1 MARRERKPEPQHADG
16 APEWMVTFSDCMTLL
31 LTFFVLLLSFSS
43 FDDRVFWNLKVIY
56 STGLATITPI
66 TRSNR
71 DAFRQDAESVKPV
84 QELSKGSEK
93 PTSEKGTQ
101 DALLTEKTLVDM
113 DGGKVILI
121 PSEKVFWGKG
131 EMISPGGRS
140 ILSLLASLLDKVPN
154 RVVIS
159 EHGPPDEPENGHYG
173 LPRAWTVSQHLVEVH
188 KLDRRQFS
196 ISAASTL
203 PPIPA
208 RRDDGPEP
216 NSSSMPYNRTVE
228 IVLLDRSIHD

>member
-1 MARRERKPEPQHADG
+1 MARRKQKLEPQYADG

-43 FDDRVFWNLKVIY
+43 FDDRVFWNLKIIY
-56 STGLATITPI
+56 SRGLATITPI

-71 DAFRQDAESVKPV
+71 DALRRELGAIKAV
-84 QELSKGSEK
+84 QELSRGSEK

-101 DALLTEKTLVDM
+101 DALLREKTLVNM

-131 EMISPGGRS
+131 EMISPGGRG
-140 ILSLLASLLDKVPN
+140 ILSLVGTLLSKVPN
-154 RVVIS
+154 RIVIS
-159 EHGPPDEPENGHYG
+159 EHGANDEAGNEHYG
-173 LPRAWTVSQHLVEVH
+173 LPRAWAVSQHLVEVNG
-188 KLDRRQFS
+188 LDRRQFS

-203 PPIPA
+203 PPKGL
-208 RRDDGPEP
+208 DGPDA
-216 NSSSMPYNRTVE
+216 NASSRQYDRTVE

>member
-1 MARRERKPEPQHADG
+1 MARREHKPEPQHAEG

-43 FDDRVFWNLKVIY
+43 FDDRVFWNLKIIH
-56 STGLATITPI
+56 SKGLATITPI
-66 TRSNR
+66 KRSNR
-71 DAFRQDAESVKPV
+71 DAFIQDTETITAV
-84 QELSKGSEK
+84 QELSRGSEK
-93 PTSEKGTQ
+93 PTSEQGTQ
-101 DALLTEKTLVDM
+101 DALLKEKALVNLER
-113 DGGKVILI
+113 GKVILI

-131 EMISPGGRS
+131 EIISPSGRD
-140 ILSLLASLLDKVPN
+140 ILSLLASFLSKVPN

-159 EHGPPDEPENGHYG
+159 EHGSADEPENEHYG
-173 LPRAWTVSQHLVEVH
+173 LPRAWTVSQHFVEVH

-203 PPIPA
+203 PPKGL
-208 RRDDGPEP
+208 DGPEA
-216 NSSSMPYNRTVE
+216 NSSSTQYDRTVE